1 MSSTK
6 SLAVLPLAVMLLAV
20 LAGCTAA
27 ETPKETPTPTA
38 SEAPV
43 ASATPEPVALKF
55 TMPTDCNAILPESRV
70 DAFTADGIVLLG
82 GPGGLYGS
90 DYLADA
96 TPEEQAGGISCIWG
110 FADSEVSSF
119 TISVAPL
126 SAATRPAVIE
136 SFAEQGLNEDL
147 AGDAVTYGV
156 QGDRTLDPAIM
167 NVLRGDSWISVIAT
181 IGGTDSYN
189 QSVEIAQ
196 EVHDLVYTAG

>member
-1 MSSTK
+1 MSSSR
-6 SLAVLPLAVMLLAV
+6 SLAVLPLAIALLVA

-27 ETPKETPTPTA
+27 ETPVEAPTA
-38 SEAPV
+38 TATEAP
-43 ASATPEPVALKF
+43 APTATPEAVKLSF
-55 TMPTDCNAILPESRV
+55 TMPTDCTTIVPKSRI
-70 DAFTADGIVLLG
+70 DAFAAEGIILLG
-82 GPGGLYGS
+82 GPGGKYA
-90 DYLADA
+90 DYLTDA

-110 FADSEVSSF
+110 FQDSEVSSF

-126 SAATRPAVIE
+126 TAATRPAVVA
-136 SFAEQGLNEDL
+136 SFTEQGLNEQVG
-147 AGDAVTYGV
+147 GDAVAYGV

-167 NVLRGDSWISVIAT
+167 NVLRGESWISVIAT

>member
-6 SLAVLPLAVMLLAV
+6 SLAVLPLAVALLAV
-20 LAGCTAA
+20 LAGCSAA
-27 ETPKETPTPTA
+27 ETPQETPTAAAT
-38 SEAPV
+38 EAPEPT
-43 ASATPEPVALKF
+43 ATPEPVDLVF
-55 TMPTDCNAILPESRV
+55 TMPTDCTAMVPQSRV
-70 DAFTADGIVLLG
+70 DAFSAEGIILLG
-82 GPGGLYGS
+82 GPGGKYA
-90 DYLADA
+90 DYLTDA

-110 FADSEVSSF
+110 FEDSEVSSF

-126 SAATRPAVIE
+126 TAATRPDVIA
-136 SFAEQGLNEDL
+136 SFTEQGLNEQV
-147 AGDAVTYGV
+147 AGDGVAYGV